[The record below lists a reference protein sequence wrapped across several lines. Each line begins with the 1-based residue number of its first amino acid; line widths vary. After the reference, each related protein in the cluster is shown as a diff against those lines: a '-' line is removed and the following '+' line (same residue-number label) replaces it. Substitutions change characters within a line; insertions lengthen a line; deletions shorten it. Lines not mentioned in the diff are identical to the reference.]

1 MEELSRLTTLP
12 SATAGEAIAEAVSQE
27 ATHTD
32 DPPAEMTSA
41 AELPHMEVSHY
52 APHKGESLRPTWR

>member
-12 SATAGEAIAEAVSQE
+12 SAAAVEAIAEAAFHE

-32 DPPAEMTSA
+32 DGPAEMASVPD
-41 AELPHMEVSHY
+41 LPHMEVSHY
-52 APHKGESLRPTWR
+52 TPHGGESLRSAWR